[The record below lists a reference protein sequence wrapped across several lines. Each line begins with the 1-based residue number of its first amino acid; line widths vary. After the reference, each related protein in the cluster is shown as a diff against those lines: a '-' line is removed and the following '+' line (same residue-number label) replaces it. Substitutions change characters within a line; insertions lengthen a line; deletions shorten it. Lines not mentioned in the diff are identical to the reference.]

1 MPFPA
6 TTARALLAGFRAL
19 GLDAD
24 ALRREAGIEPEM
36 LARLDGVLERDCF
49 GRLWAAAFARAP
61 RQELPTEVGMAVP
74 FGAMGAL
81 DYLAGTSG
89 NVEAGFMALARH
101 IRQVTADFSIE
112 ISQGE
117 AGSGL
122 VQLVWPKPLCDDAA
136 KWSKDHDAE
145 EWWSFDHSAA
155 SSEDHQDPS
164 DEFTLAVCV
173 AHFRSSVAGCFR
185 ASAVHLTR
193 PIPQVPTSHAQ
204 LFNAPVVFGCAVS
217 ALIIEPAS
225 WRLGL
230 RRADPTL
237 QELLRTLAS
246 GLELGDVG
254 SDLEAVLRARLRI
267 LLPDG
272 CPSAAAVA
280 RSVGLTERTMQRQL
294 KQAGTSFTR
303 VLDNFR
309 EAEAERLLARDTPL
323 TEVALRLGFSDQ
335 TSWNRA
341 FRRWKGTSPLQWA
354 LAQPGAALRRSSVS
368 RT

>member
-6 TTARALLAGFRAL
+6 ATARALLAGFRAL

-24 ALRREAGIEPEM
+24 ALRREAGIDPEV

-81 DYLAGTSG
+81 DYLVGTSG

-112 ISQGE
+112 ISQSE

-122 VQLVWPKPLCDDAA
+122 VQLVWPKPLCN
-136 KWSKDHDAE
+136 DAE
-145 EWWSFDHSAA
+145 QWWSSYHSAA
-155 SSEDHQDPS
+155 STENHQDPS
-164 DEFTLAVCV
+164 DEFTLAICV

-193 PIPQVPTSHAQ
+193 PIPQVPTSHAR

-217 ALIIEPAS
+217 ALVIEPAS
-225 WRLGL
+225 WRLAL

-246 GLELGDVG
+246 GLELGEVG

-280 RSVGLTERTMQRQL
+280 RSVGLTERTLQRQL

-309 EAEAERLLARDTPL
+309 ETEAERLLASEIPL

-341 FRRWKGTSPLQWA
+341 FRRWKGTSPRQWV
-354 LAQPGAALRRSSVS
+354 LAQPEAALRRSSVS
-368 RT
+368 RM

>member
-6 TTARALLAGFRAL
+6 ATARALLAGFRAL

-24 ALRREAGIEPEM
+24 ALRREAGIDSEV
-36 LARLDGVLERDCF
+36 LARLDAVLERDCF

-112 ISQGE
+112 VSQSE

-122 VQLVWPKPLCDDAA
+122 VQLVWPKPLCDDAE
-136 KWSKDHDAE
+136 KW
-145 EWWSFDHSAA
+145 
-155 SSEDHQDPS
+155 SSEDHQGLS
-164 DEFTLAVCV
+164 DEFTLAICV

-193 PIPQVPTSHAQ
+193 PIPRVPTRHAR

-217 ALIIEPAS
+217 ALVIDFA
-225 WRLGL
+225 W
-230 RRADPTL
+230 
-237 QELLRTLAS
+237 QELQVR
-246 GLELGDVG
+246 
-254 SDLEAVLRARLRI
+254 
-267 LLPDG
+267 
-272 CPSAAAVA
+272 VA
-280 RSVGLTERTMQRQL
+280 CTSVG
-294 KQAGTSFTR
+294 
-303 VLDNFR
+303 D
-309 EAEAERLLARDTPL
+309 D
-323 TEVALRLGFSDQ
+323 
-335 TSWNRA
+335 
-341 FRRWKGTSPLQWA
+341 
-354 LAQPGAALRRSSVS
+354 
-368 RT
+368 